1 MNPVLRYLLTK
12 TLVLIIAFIF
22 ILFAFY
28 ILFNK
33 NIEMVSKYLEERMN
47 LLKEKER
54 AMTQLA
60 ESVKLKSEIEK
71 IESTY
76 GIKISDLKNKVLN
89 VKKLSK
95 GELIDRIKSFL
106 SNSNIKILE
115 IEERAGLEDSFSFKI
130 ESRLEDI
137 ETLEK
142 FIKDS
147 NLNIKIVNINIQP
160 LKGGGNIIKI
170 DFQIF

>member
-60 ESVKLKSEIEK
+60 ESIKLKSEIEK

-89 VKKLSK
+89 VKKISK

-115 IEERAGLEDSFSFKI
+115 IEERGGLEDSFSFKI

>member
-47 LLKEKER
+47 LLKEKEKT
-54 AMTQLA
+54 MTQLA

-115 IEERAGLEDSFSFKI
+115 IEERGGLEDSFSFKI